1 MSIKFFEYKKCST
14 CQKARKFLDNKK
26 ISYEEISIIEQPPTV
41 AELKMMLKYI
51 KSAGGS
57 IKNLFNTSGVQYR
70 ELKISEKLKSGLTE
84 AESLELLSKNGRL
97 IKRPFLLTKKTG
109 TVGFKEAEWTS
120 LLV

>member
-14 CQKARKFLDNKK
+14 CQKARKFLDKKK
-26 ISYEEISIIEQPPTV
+26 ISYDDISIIDQPPTV
-41 AELKMMLKYI
+41 AELKTMLTHLKR
-51 KSAGGS
+51 SGGS

-70 ELKISEKLKSGLTE
+70 ELKISEKLKAGLS
-84 AESLELLSKNGRL
+84 ESDALELLSKNGKL